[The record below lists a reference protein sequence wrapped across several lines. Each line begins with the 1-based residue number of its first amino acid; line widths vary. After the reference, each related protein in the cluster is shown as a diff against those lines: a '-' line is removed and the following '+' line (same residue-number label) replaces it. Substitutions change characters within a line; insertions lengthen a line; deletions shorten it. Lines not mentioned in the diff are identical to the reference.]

1 MKKLDNYTDI
11 FAKESSE
18 INNMLKK
25 SFPSPLN
32 DLNHNN
38 NFSEEVIHA
47 FFWKLKQNFEI
58 LNKSVEEK
66 EKEIHMESREKES
79 ILNEI
84 AFWRNKLNRK
94 FENEITIVKKNTINV

>member
-11 FAKESSE
+11 FVKEASD

-32 DLNHNN
+32 DLNLNN

-58 LNKSVEEK
+58 LNKSVETK
-66 EKEIHMESREKES
+66 EKEIQMASKDKES

-84 AFWRNKLNRK
+84 AFWRSKLNRK
-94 FENEITIVKKNTINV
+94 LENEITTVKKNTINV